1 MDREEEDA
9 VVSQICL
16 QTLSVCYMSDL
27 SWDSEYYGQS
37 VNYRL
42 RLIGFTW
49 LHHLLDVCALVI

>member
-1 MDREEEDA
+1 MDRKEEDA

-37 VNYRL
+37 VNYRV

-49 LHHLLDVCALVI
+49 LHHLPDVCPLVI